1 MKTVERFFD
10 TNLLLYLYSSDS
22 AKADQV
28 EVLLSEG
35 GTVSAQVLNE
45 FASVAIRKL
54 QMSFDEVRET
64 LSAITEVC
72 SVIPLTLETHSAGL
86 RIAERFRF
94 SVYDSLIVA
103 AALQAG
109 CKTLL
114 TEDLQHGQSIDQRLV
129 IRNPFRA

>member
-10 TNLLLYLYSSDS
+10 TNLLFYLYSSDS

-35 GTVSAQVLNE
+35 GTVSVQVLNE

-54 QMSFDEVRET
+54 QMSFDEVCET

>member
-1 MKTVERFFD
+1 MKTAERFFD
-10 TNLLLYLYSSDS
+10 TNVLLYLYSSDS

-28 EVLLSEG
+28 EALLSEG
-35 GTVSAQVLNE
+35 GTLSVQVLNE
-45 FASVAIRKL
+45 FASVATRKL
-54 QMSFDEVRET
+54 QMSFAEVRET

-72 SVIPLTLETHSAGL
+72 SVVPLTLETHSAGL
-86 RIAERFRF
+86 RLAERFRF

-114 TEDLQHGQSIDQRLV
+114 TEDLQHGQSIDQHLV
-129 IRNPFRA
+129 IRNPFRD